1 MSGISHPSPRWRRGF
16 GFPPTTTMTL
26 PSIPLGHSLRATCMI
41 LSATAAAQAAVIT
54 NYSLGSPQNTT
65 HWSNLTNTNPTLT
78 PASGSGSAT
87 VQAPGF
93 QASVGF
99 YSFSTAYTSTVT
111 QTSGFDIHNVI
122 FQADLASNPAFSI
135 PFSGGPLLS
144 FNGGSQNIPANWF
157 VNSGSEN
164 RVTSFGPQT
173 YTGAAWQWNL
183 SGYGETITSISIV
196 NPYSVHT
203 SVAGMRVDSA
213 ASFVTAIPEPSAL
226 SLCGLAGLLA
236 FRRRRG

>member
-1 MSGISHPSPRWRRGF
+1 
-16 GFPPTTTMTL
+16 MTL
-26 PSIPLGHSLRATCMI
+26 PSIPLGHSFRAACMI
-41 LSATAAAQAAVIT
+41 LSATASVQAAVIT
-54 NYSLGSPQNTT
+54 NYSLGSPQDTT
-65 HWSNLTNTNPTLT
+65 IWNNLTNTNTGLAA
-78 PASGSGSAT
+78 ASGSGSAT
-87 VQAPGF
+87 LQAPGF

-99 YSFSTAYTSTVT
+99 YSFSLDYTSTVT

-122 FQADLASNPAFSI
+122 FQVDLASNPAFPI
-135 PFSGGPLLS
+135 PFSGGALLS

-157 VNSGSEN
+157 LDSGSEN

-183 SGYGETITSISIV
+183 SAYGETITSISIV

-213 ASFVTAIPEPSAL
+213 AAFVAAIPEPSAI
-226 SLCGLAGLLA
+226 SLCGLAGLMA